1 LENEK
6 FPWGIF
12 YMNPSKTTFEQNT
25 GIYKHDQRPL
35 YERGPDFE
43 KLSELIDKFKIT
55 GQKS

>member
-1 LENEK
+1 
-6 FPWGIF
+6 
-12 YMNPSKTTFEQNT
+12 MNPSKTTFEQNT